1 MIEQA
6 AEMRRNGILPFGIY
20 FKKGDSH
27 PPSYTMNRIFGEGGW
42 VVMTSLSDLSE
53 VVARRIEQIYRKIL
67 ATR

>member
-1 MIEQA
+1 
-6 AEMRRNGILPFGIY
+6 
-20 FKKGDSH
+20 
-27 PPSYTMNRIFGEGGW
+27 MNQIFGKGGW